1 MDNFQKDID
10 DRANLTLS
18 NRFELLLF
26 RLGTSL
32 DAAKSELFGI
42 NVFKLREIVPMPTF
56 TRPAGMKPP
65 LLGMVNIRDQV
76 IPVIDLAAVAGC
88 KPATGLNILLITEYA
103 RSVQAFAVESVENII
118 RTGLE
123 TGSHRRESDQRSLY
137 HQYCLHRMKIR
148 IPTTLRWCWML
159 SRSCM
164 TSCLRIMT
172 YTAITCRIKNSIL
185 NRVLWLSWRK
195 TPKWRARHAGK
206 KASTRCK
213 FRALCISPVKMPREK
228 IQIMAQ
234 QAESEGVPVSDKISM
249 VLTDLEM
256 PEMDGFTLTR
266 LIKTDPRLKNIPVVI
281 HSSLSGSANEDHV
294 RKVQADGYVAKFE
307 INELSAVIQEVLD
320 RAANNIRGPLISH
333 HQIAST
339 PLLAK

>member
-32 DAAKSELFGI
+32 DSTKSELFGI

-65 LLGMVNIRDQV
+65 LMGMVNIRDQV

-88 KPATGLNILLITEYA
+88 KPTTGLNILLITEYA
-103 RSVQAFAVESVENII
+103 RSVQAFAVESVDNITRLDWKQVHTAEKAI
-118 RTGLE
+118 NGRYITSIACLDDDKDTNNLAMVLDVEQILYDIVPADHDVHGDHVPDKKFHLKPGSVAIVAEDSKVARAMLEKGLNSME
-123 TGSHRRESDQRSLY
+123 
-137 HQYCLHRMKIR
+137 
-148 IPTTLRWCWML
+148 IPTDMH
-159 SRSCM
+159 
-164 TSCLRIMT
+164 
-172 YTAITCRIKNSIL
+172 IT
-185 NRVLWLSWRK
+185 
-195 TPKWRARHAGK
+195 GK
-206 KASTRCK
+206 DAW
-213 FRALCISPVKMPREK
+213 EK
-228 IQIMAQ
+228 IQLLAQ
-234 QAESEGVPVSDKISM
+234 QADSEGIPVSDKIAM

-307 INELSAVIQEVLD
+307 INELSSVIQEVLD
-320 RAANNIRGPLISH
+320 RAANNVRGPLISH
-333 HQIAST
+333 HQVASQ

>member
-32 DAAKSELFGI
+32 DSTKSELFGI

-65 LLGMVNIRDQV
+65 LMGMVNIRDQV
-76 IPVIDLAAVAGC
+76 IPVIDLSAVAGC
-88 KPATGLNILLITEYA
+88 KPTTGLNILLITEYA
-103 RSVQAFAVESVENII
+103 RSVQAFAVESVDNII
-118 RTGLE
+118 RLDWKQVHTAEKAINGRYITSIACLDDDKDTNNLAMVLDVEQILYDIVPADHDVHGDHVPDKKFHLKPGSVAIVAEDSKVARAMLEKGLNSME
-123 TGSHRRESDQRSLY
+123 
-137 HQYCLHRMKIR
+137 
-148 IPTTLRWCWML
+148 IPTDMH
-159 SRSCM
+159 
-164 TSCLRIMT
+164 
-172 YTAITCRIKNSIL
+172 IT
-185 NRVLWLSWRK
+185 
-195 TPKWRARHAGK
+195 GK
-206 KASTRCK
+206 DAW
-213 FRALCISPVKMPREK
+213 EK
-228 IQIMAQ
+228 IQRLAQ
-234 QAESEGVPVSDKISM
+234 QADSEGVPVSDKIAM

-307 INELSAVIQEVLD
+307 INELSSVIQEVLD

-333 HQIAST
+333 HQVASQ

>member
-32 DAAKSELFGI
+32 DSTKSELFGI

-65 LLGMVNIRDQV
+65 LMGMVNIRDQV

-88 KPATGLNILLITEYA
+88 KPTTGLNILLITEYA
-103 RSVQAFAVESVENII
+103 RSVQAFAVESVDNITRLDWKQVHTAEKAI
-118 RTGLE
+118 NGRYITSIACLDDDKDTNNLAMVLDVEQILYDIVPADHDVHGDHIPDKKFHLKPGSVAIVAEDSKVARAMLEKGLNSME
-123 TGSHRRESDQRSLY
+123 
-137 HQYCLHRMKIR
+137 
-148 IPTTLRWCWML
+148 IPTDMH
-159 SRSCM
+159 
-164 TSCLRIMT
+164 
-172 YTAITCRIKNSIL
+172 IT
-185 NRVLWLSWRK
+185 
-195 TPKWRARHAGK
+195 GK
-206 KASTRCK
+206 DAW
-213 FRALCISPVKMPREK
+213 EK
-228 IQIMAQ
+228 IQLLAQ
-234 QAESEGVPVSDKISM
+234 QADSEGIPVSDKIAM

-307 INELSAVIQEVLD
+307 INELSSVIQEVLD
-320 RAANNIRGPLISH
+320 RAANNVRGPLISH
-333 HQIAST
+333 HQVASQ

>member
-32 DAAKSELFGI
+32 DATKSELFGI

-56 TRPAGMKPP
+56 TRPAGMKAP
-65 LLGMVNIRDQV
+65 LMGMVNIRDQV

-88 KPATGLNILLITEYA
+88 KPASGLNILLITEYA

-118 RTGLE
+118 RLDWKQVHTAEKAINGRYITSIACLDDDKDTNNLAMVLDVEQILCDIVPADHDVHGDHVPDKKFNLKPGSVAIVAEDSKVARAMLEKGLNAMQIPSAMHITGK
-123 TGSHRRESDQRSLY
+123 DA
-137 HQYCLHRMKIR
+137 
-148 IPTTLRWCWML
+148 W
-159 SRSCM
+159 
-164 TSCLRIMT
+164 
-172 YTAITCRIKNSIL
+172 
-185 NRVLWLSWRK
+185 
-195 TPKWRARHAGK
+195 
-206 KASTRCK
+206 
-213 FRALCISPVKMPREK
+213 EK
-228 IQIMAQ
+228 IQLLAQ
-234 QAESEGVPVSDKISM
+234 QADAEGVAVSDKISM

-307 INELSAVIQEVLD
+307 INELSSVIQEVLD

-333 HQIAST
+333 HQVTST

>member
-32 DAAKSELFGI
+32 DSTKAELFGI

-88 KPATGLNILLITEYA
+88 KPTTGLNILLITEYA
-103 RSVQAFAVESVENII
+103 RSVQAFAVESVDNITRLDWKQVHTAEKAI
-118 RTGLE
+118 NGRYITSIACLDDDKDTNNLAMVLDVEQILYDIVPADHDVHGDHVPDKKFHLKPGSVAIVAEDSKVARAMLEKGLNAME
-123 TGSHRRESDQRSLY
+123 
-137 HQYCLHRMKIR
+137 
-148 IPTTLRWCWML
+148 IPTDMH
-159 SRSCM
+159 
-164 TSCLRIMT
+164 
-172 YTAITCRIKNSIL
+172 IT
-185 NRVLWLSWRK
+185 
-195 TPKWRARHAGK
+195 GK
-206 KASTRCK
+206 DAW
-213 FRALCISPVKMPREK
+213 EK
-228 IQIMAQ
+228 IQRLAQ
-234 QAESEGVPVSDKISM
+234 QADSEGVPVSDKIAM

-307 INELSAVIQEVLD
+307 INELSSVIQEVLD
-320 RAANNIRGPLISH
+320 RAANNVRGPLISH
-333 HQIAST
+333 HQVASQ

>member
-32 DAAKSELFGI
+32 DATKSELFGI

-56 TRPAGMKPP
+56 TRPAGMKAP
-65 LLGMVNIRDQV
+65 LMGMVNIRDQV

-88 KPATGLNILLITEYA
+88 KPASGLNILLITEYA

-118 RTGLE
+118 RLDWKQVHTAEKAINGRYITSIACLDDDKDTNNLAMVLDVEQILYDIVPADHDVHGDHVPDKKFNLKPGSVAIVAEDSKVARAMLEKGLNAM
-123 TGSHRRESDQRSLY
+123 Q
-137 HQYCLHRMKIR
+137 
-148 IPTTLRWCWML
+148 IPSKDAW
-159 SRSCM
+159 
-164 TSCLRIMT
+164 
-172 YTAITCRIKNSIL
+172 
-185 NRVLWLSWRK
+185 
-195 TPKWRARHAGK
+195 
-206 KASTRCK
+206 
-213 FRALCISPVKMPREK
+213 EK
-228 IQIMAQ
+228 IQLLAQ
-234 QAESEGVPVSDKISM
+234 QADAEGVAVSDKISM

-307 INELSAVIQEVLD
+307 INELSSVIQEVLD

-333 HQIAST
+333 HQVTST

>member
-32 DAAKSELFGI
+32 DSTKSELFGI

-65 LLGMVNIRDQV
+65 LMGMVNIRDQV

-88 KPATGLNILLITEYA
+88 KPTTGLNILLITEYA
-103 RSVQAFAVESVENII
+103 RSVQAFAVESVDNITRLDWKQVHTAEKAI
-118 RTGLE
+118 NGRYITSIACLDDDKDTNNLAMVLDVEQILYDIVPADHDVHGDHIPDKKFHLKPGSVAIVAEDSKVARAMLEKGLNSME
-123 TGSHRRESDQRSLY
+123 
-137 HQYCLHRMKIR
+137 
-148 IPTTLRWCWML
+148 IPTDMH
-159 SRSCM
+159 
-164 TSCLRIMT
+164 
-172 YTAITCRIKNSIL
+172 IT
-185 NRVLWLSWRK
+185 
-195 TPKWRARHAGK
+195 GK
-206 KASTRCK
+206 DAW
-213 FRALCISPVKMPREK
+213 EK
-228 IQIMAQ
+228 IQLLAQ
-234 QAESEGVPVSDKISM
+234 QADSEGIPVSDKIAM

-307 INELSAVIQEVLD
+307 INELSSVIQEVLD
-320 RAANNIRGPLISH
+320 RAANNVRGPLISH
-333 HQIAST
+333 HQIASQ

>member
-32 DAAKSELFGI
+32 DATKSELFGI

-56 TRPAGMKPP
+56 TRPAGMKAP
-65 LLGMVNIRDQV
+65 LMGMVNIRDQV

-88 KPATGLNILLITEYA
+88 KPASGLNILLITEYA

-118 RTGLE
+118 RLDWKQVHTAEKAINGRYITSIACLDDDKDTNNLAMVLDVEQILYDIVPADHDVHGDHVPDKKFNLKPGSVAIVAEDSKVARAMLEKGLNAMQIPSAMHITGK
-123 TGSHRRESDQRSLY
+123 DA
-137 HQYCLHRMKIR
+137 
-148 IPTTLRWCWML
+148 W
-159 SRSCM
+159 
-164 TSCLRIMT
+164 
-172 YTAITCRIKNSIL
+172 
-185 NRVLWLSWRK
+185 
-195 TPKWRARHAGK
+195 
-206 KASTRCK
+206 
-213 FRALCISPVKMPREK
+213 EK
-228 IQIMAQ
+228 IQLMAQ
-234 QAESEGVPVSDKISM
+234 QADAEGVPVSDKISM

-307 INELSAVIQEVLD
+307 INELSSVIQEVLD

-333 HQIAST
+333 HQVTST

>member
-1 MDNFQKDID
+1 MMDNFQKDID

-32 DAAKSELFGI
+32 DATKSELFGI

-65 LLGMVNIRDQV
+65 LMGMVNIRDQV

-88 KPATGLNILLITEYA
+88 KPASGLNILLITEYA

-118 RTGLE
+118 RLDWKQVHTAEKAINGRYITSIACLDEDKDTNNLAMVLDVEQILYDIVPADHDVHGEHVPDKKFNMKPGAVAIVAEDSKVARAMLEKGLTAMQIPNSMHITGK
-123 TGSHRRESDQRSLY
+123 DA
-137 HQYCLHRMKIR
+137 
-148 IPTTLRWCWML
+148 W
-159 SRSCM
+159 
-164 TSCLRIMT
+164 
-172 YTAITCRIKNSIL
+172 
-185 NRVLWLSWRK
+185 
-195 TPKWRARHAGK
+195 
-206 KASTRCK
+206 
-213 FRALCISPVKMPREK
+213 EK
-228 IQIMAQ
+228 IQQIAQ
-234 QAESEGVPVSDKISM
+234 QADAEGVPINERISM

-320 RAANNIRGPLISH
+320 RAPNNVRGPLVSH
-333 HQIAST
+333 REILST